1 MENRKI
7 KKSVIYGIYSLAVV
21 ALIGTIYLVES
32 SISNQ
37 NFEDEDYVNTYVSKT
52 IFDESIPVVATD
64 MEAKII
70 RPYTDQNVKIVKNFY
85 DYKADAENQ
94 QNAIFMYEDTYMQ
107 SSGVSYG
114 GVDNFDVVAIL
125 DGTVISVEKDDI
137 LGNVVQIQHSND
149 LISVYQSLKDVKVK
163 LNDTVKQG
171 TVIGSA
177 GESNIDK
184 SLGNHLYFELINKNS
199 IVNPELYF
207 DKLLSEIQG

>member
-1 MENRKI
+1 
-7 KKSVIYGIYSLAVV
+7 
-21 ALIGTIYLVES
+21 
-32 SISNQ
+32 
-37 NFEDEDYVNTYVSKT
+37 
-52 IFDESIPVVATD
+52 
-64 MEAKII
+64 
-70 RPYTDQNVKIVKNFY
+70 
-85 DYKADAENQ
+85 
-94 QNAIFMYEDTYMQ
+94 MYEDTYMQ